1 MSPPDLVASLSDL
14 LLEPDEAIKLKAA
27 GGVEAA
33 VLIPIYAGNSGLVAV
48 FTERRADL
56 RRHAGEVSFPGG
68 RRDPGEDL
76 RETALREAEEEIG
89 LAPHLVTVVGALPPT
104 PTFVTNYAVYPFVGL
119 IEPGG
124 TFHANPTEVEVVV
137 ELPLADLVAG
147 FERKRLIRRGVPIKT
162 ATYTVEGHFIWGAT
176 ARILEGLLERLRPLI
191 EPGQGDILRRGGR
204 LPDT

>member
-1 MSPPDLVASLSDL
+1 MSVPELVASLSEL
-14 LLEPDEAIKLKAA
+14 LLEPDEAIKLKAV

-33 VLIPIYAGNSGLVAV
+33 VLIPIYAAESGLVAV

-89 LAPHLVTVVGALPPT
+89 LEPHLVTVVGALPPT

-124 TFHANPTEVEVVV
+124 TFRANPTEVEAVV
-137 ELPLADLVAG
+137 ELSLADLIAG

-176 ARILEGLLERLRPLI
+176 ARILEALLERLQPL
-191 EPGQGDILRRGGR
+191 L
-204 LPDT
+204 TSV

>member
-1 MSPPDLVASLSDL
+1 MGTPELPARLGELLVP
-14 LLEPDEAIKLKAA
+14 PDEAIQLKSA

-33 VLIPIYAGNSGLVAV
+33 VLIPIYQGTDGLVTV

-68 RRDPGEDL
+68 RRDEGEDL

-89 LAPHLVTVVGALPPT
+89 LKPELVTVVGALPPT

-124 TFHANPTEVEVVV
+124 T
-137 ELPLADLVAG
+137 
-147 FERKRLIRRGVPIKT
+147 
-162 ATYTVEGHFIWGAT
+162 
-176 ARILEGLLERLRPLI
+176 
-191 EPGQGDILRRGGR
+191 
-204 LPDT
+204 